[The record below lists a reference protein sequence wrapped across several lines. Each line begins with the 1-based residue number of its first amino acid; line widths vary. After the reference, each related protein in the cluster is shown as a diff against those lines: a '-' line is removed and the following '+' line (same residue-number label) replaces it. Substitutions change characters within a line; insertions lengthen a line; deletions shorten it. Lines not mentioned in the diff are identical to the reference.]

1 MKNKKFKII
10 ISCSIII
17 LLSLILIFI
26 IKNKNKKDI
35 INTDNANEQQIL
47 EMNNFSTEDGKKA
60 IEEDQEILKLFM
72 DLQNVDDKMQALI
85 DGMEV
90 KINEKYKN
98 NKENYDKQNISE
110 EEAKKQMKKEY
121 ETNIYRYYLIR
132 EDTLKSIEQKYN
144 SK

>member
-47 EMNNFSTEDGKKA
+47 EMNNFSTEDGKK
-60 IEEDQEILKLFM
+60 QLK
-72 DLQNVDDKMQALI
+72 
-85 DGMEV
+85 
-90 KINEKYKN
+90 KIK
-98 NKENYDKQNISE
+98 
-110 EEAKKQMKKEY
+110 
-121 ETNIYRYYLIR
+121 RF
-132 EDTLKSIEQKYN
+132 
-144 SK
+144 

>member
-10 ISCSIII
+10 ISFSIII